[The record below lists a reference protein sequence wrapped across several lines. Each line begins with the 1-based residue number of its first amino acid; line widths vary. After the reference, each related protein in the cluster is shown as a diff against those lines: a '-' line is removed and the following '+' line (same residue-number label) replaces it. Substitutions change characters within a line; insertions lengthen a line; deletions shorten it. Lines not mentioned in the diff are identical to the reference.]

1 MQIIKAIEKDKK
13 RKKDLNKNAVTGDFS
28 ASKISMGLGN
38 ETKFG
43 KSLSKGKQGAIRN
56 STTMSD
62 AGEMSN
68 EEQPGNPPPEKLKKS
83 KAIDQTPLAKIEN
96 SLNKFKKQ
104 EDKTPSINALEFQSI
119 AFEQGL
125 PRLIKDLADCLTGD
139 PDALKTSHIISEGP
153 ELAGYQHGSN
163 EGLCTEQDLQKY
175 KNRIQ
180 DANFNDKDDKINIK
194 FQFILNTFRTLQ
206 GKEDKANNPKDI
218 ENNMQ
223 IAHTDMETHIYL
235 EEKHFKNN
243 FVKVF
248 GVDCPFFGKLLYLY
262 MSKGKDHA
270 KISLL
275 RFMECLFP
283 LFNEGNRQNH
293 NKIAFKILDIDND
306 NSLNILNLLHLKMNL
321 DPDCK

>member
-1 MQIIKAIEKDKK
+1 M
-13 RKKDLNKNAVTGDFS
+13 
-28 ASKISMGLGN
+28 
-38 ETKFG
+38 
-43 KSLSKGKQGAIRN
+43 
-56 STTMSD
+56 
-62 AGEMSN
+62 
-68 EEQPGNPPPEKLKKS
+68 
-83 KAIDQTPLAKIEN
+83 AKIEN

-104 EDKTPSINALEFQSI
+104 EDKTPSINVLEFQSI

-153 ELAGYQHGSN
+153 ELAGYQHGPI

-175 KNRIQ
+175 KSKIQ
-180 DANFNDKDDKINIK
+180 DANPNNNQKDTINIT
-194 FQFILNTFRTLQ
+194 FQFILNTFRTLE
-206 GKEDKANNPKDI
+206 GKEEKANNPEDI
-218 ENNMQ
+218 AKIMLSY
-223 IAHTDMETHIYL
+223 TGSDSETHMYL
-235 EEKHFKNN
+235 EEKHFTNN
-243 FVKVF
+243 FHKVF

-262 MSKGKDHA
+262 MAKGKDHA

-306 NSLNILNLLHLKMNL
+306 NSLNIMNLLHLKMNL
-321 DPDCK
+321 DPDCKLVTKKYEKAN